1 MLELVRRRVFRW
13 VPRNEDDHDDKD
25 KVIWSLERRWLE
37 GRVEDMLQHSS
48 Q

>member
-1 MLELVRRRVFRW
+1 MLKLVRRRVVRW

-25 KVIWSLERRWLE
+25 KVIWSLERSWLE